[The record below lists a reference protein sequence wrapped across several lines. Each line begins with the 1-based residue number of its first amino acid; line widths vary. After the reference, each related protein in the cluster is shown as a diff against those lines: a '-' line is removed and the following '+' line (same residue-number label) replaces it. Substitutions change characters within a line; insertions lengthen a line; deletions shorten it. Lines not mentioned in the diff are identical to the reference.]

1 MEQLE
6 VEYRLSLYESILQLN
21 SSMKSE
27 VSLVKNSLNDKVY
40 IKKVLNTFNREVFE
54 RLKDIETI
62 HIPRIY
68 EILEW
73 EEKLIIIEEYVSGYT
88 LQQLMEEHGTLP
100 ESIVIRFMMSLCEVL
115 AHLHHQDPP
124 FIHRD
129 LKPSNVMITNEGI
142 LKLIDFDV
150 ARIYNQNCVTDTHI
164 LGTKGYA
171 SPEQFG
177 FEQTDVRSDIYSIG
191 VMMNVLL
198 TGKTPKEC
206 PVDTKLGSIIEKCT
220 YFSPEKRY
228 QNIGELHRDL
238 KVLMK
243 DYHISTTDFRRV
255 RGKERH
261 SFLNFINNEL
271 KQLPGYRG
279 DFLIIQFIA
288 TVWYTILLI
297 GAFYDSTASD
307 VAGVGLI
314 FAMTLLNGNYKNIW
328 TKHFLLRKKLTVTLI
343 VYNILIYISLAIVV
357 S

>member
-73 EEKLIIIEEYVSGYT
+73 EEKLIIIEEFINGQT
-88 LQQLMEEHGTLP
+88 LQELIDEQGPLP
-100 ESIVIRFMMSLCEVL
+100 EPIAIQYMITLCEVL
-115 AHLHHQDPP
+115 TQLHQQDSPI
-124 FIHRD
+124 IHRD

-150 ARIYNQNCVTDTHI
+150 SRIYSHECGADTLI

-191 VMMNVLL
+191 VMINVLI
-198 TGKTPKEC
+198 TKKVPKES
-206 PVDTKLGSIIEKCT
+206 PLDSPLRLVVEKCT
-220 YFSPEKRY
+220 SFSPERRY
-228 QNIGELHRDL
+228 QQISELQFALSQLINESER
-238 KVLMK
+238 KVENDKLNK
-243 DYHISTTDFRRV
+243 QSTRSKTIYKKFFR
-255 RGKERH
+255 
-261 SFLNFINNEL
+261 EL
-271 KQLPGYRG
+271 CQLPGYRG
-279 DFLIIQFIA
+279 RFFLVKCLA
-288 TVWYTILLI
+288 TGWYFFLFF
-297 GAFYDSTASD
+297 GAFLHETQANVALASM
-307 VAGVGLI
+307 LL
-314 FAMTLLNGNYKNIW
+314 FFTLLNGNYKGIW
-328 TKHFLLRKKLTVTLI
+328 YKNLFLRKSLTLGLI
-343 VYNILIYISLAIVV
+343 VYNCLIFIFFGYFV
-357 S
+357 